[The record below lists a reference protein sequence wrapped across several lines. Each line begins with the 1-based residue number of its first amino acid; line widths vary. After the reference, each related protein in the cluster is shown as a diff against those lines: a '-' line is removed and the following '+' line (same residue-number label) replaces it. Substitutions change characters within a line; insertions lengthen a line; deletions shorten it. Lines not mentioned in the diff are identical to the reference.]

1 MINLNLSSVLDHPTP
16 LSDQYQ
22 SMIQY
27 YESKQEMVDATHK
40 VDRVF
45 HVLDQLSA
53 IRNTI
58 QNYGCTES
66 LVYLYGENNVEL
78 SVEGLGEKIRSVI
91 EALIKFIVNLKNKIV
106 NFFKNIFSK
115 KKAVKEAAD
124 TAVKIKEKVIV
135 KEVPVEKVVKVP
147 VEKIVEVVKTET
159 KEVYVKQTPEVDL
172 SGIDDYYE
180 NFVNECIHSVQVASR
195 EVSMYKAD
203 SGPATEKQKE
213 LAKRLSV
220 HVRDVDANPPKYI
233 TVPRKVVSMKEATS
247 LLDALNKYIDNP
259 RVIGNTFV
267 NNAIDTQKT
276 YLKNAQRFLERHP
289 DATDKDKLNEDI
301 EGCRVRIK
309 LLTCLAHRQAELID
323 FASGLSKAV
332 LKAMADACAEAGASV
347 VKESK

>member
-27 YESKQEMVDATHK
+27 YQSKQEMVDAIHK
-40 VDRVF
+40 VDHVF
-45 HVLDQLSA
+45 HVLNQLQA
-53 IRNTI
+53 IRSTI

-106 NFFKNIFSK
+106 DFFKNIFSK

-124 TAVKIKEKVIV
+124 AAAKIEEKVVV

-147 VEKIVEVVKTET
+147 VEKIVDVVRTET
-159 KEVYVKQTPEVDL
+159 KEVYVKQTPKVDL
-172 SGIDDYYE
+172 SGINDYYE
-180 NFVNECIHSVQVASR
+180 NSINECIDNVQIASK
-195 EVSMYKAD
+195 EVSMYKED
-203 SGPATEKQKE
+203 IGPATEQQKK
-213 LAKRLSV
+213 LAEKLSV
-220 HVRDVDANPPKYI
+220 RIRNIEANPPKYI

-259 RVIGNTFV
+259 RVIGNVFV
-267 NNAIDTQKT
+267 NNAIRTQET
-276 YLKNAQRFLERHP
+276 YLERAKQYLEKHP
-289 DATDKDKLNEDI
+289 DATDKDEWKENI

-309 LLTCLAHRQAELID
+309 LLTCVAHRQAELID
-323 FASGLSKAV
+323 FASALSRDV
-332 LKAMADACAEAGASV
+332 LKAMSDACVEAGASV